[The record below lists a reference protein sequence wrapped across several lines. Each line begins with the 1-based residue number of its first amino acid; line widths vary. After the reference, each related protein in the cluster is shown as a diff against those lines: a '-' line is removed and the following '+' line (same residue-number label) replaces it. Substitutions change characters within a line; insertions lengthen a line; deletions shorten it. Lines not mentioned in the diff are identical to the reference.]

1 LSTGASLL
9 SPSKPCE
16 MSPMVYIDPL
26 IQTGFPLCIRY
37 SVLFLIKVVIRVP
50 LKNRK
55 GQSMVELA
63 LVLPVLL
70 MLICGIIEFGWI
82 FSNKILANNACREA
96 ARYAAVHFY
105 DDGLTAIQTYAD
117 SIAVGYNSDFDTA
130 IPMPAGEQITVN
142 LDGKIPLLTPFFNAL
157 LESDD
162 GDGCYD
168 LSAQCTM
175 RIE

>member
-1 LSTGASLL
+1 
-9 SPSKPCE
+9 
-16 MSPMVYIDPL
+16 
-26 IQTGFPLCIRY
+26 
-37 SVLFLIKVVIRVP
+37 VVIRVFP
-50 LKNRK
+50 RNKK

-70 MLICGIIEFGWI
+70 LILCGIIEFGWI
-82 FSNKILANNACREA
+82 FSNTILANNACREA

-105 DDGLTAIQTYAD
+105 DDGLTAVQTYAD
-117 SIAVGYNSDFDTA
+117 SIAVSYNNAFDTS
-130 IPMPAGEQITVN
+130 IPMPAGEKIMVD

-157 LESDD
+157 LESPD

-168 LSAQCTM
+168 ISAECTM